1 MLSKNSTITI
11 RYWYLDPENFH
22 FILVLNIIKIAFMKI
37 IMNLIWLLNS
47 NRLLKINKMN
57 LIDSLD
63 NAQKISLD
71 SIKTKE
77 NFNCMYKKCFYFN

>member
-1 MLSKNSTITI
+1 MLSKNSTTTI
-11 RYWYLDPENFH
+11 RYWYLDLENSN
-22 FILVLNIIKIAFMKI
+22 FILILNIIKNAFMKI
-37 IMNLIWLLNS
+37 IMNLTWLLNS

-77 NFNCMYKKCFYFN
+77 NFNCMYKK